1 MMVHGVQYV
10 EHGLK
15 KYEVRAALSEQRV
28 LQKLARKHGL
38 QLVPCA
44 LTS

>member
-1 MMVHGVQYV
+1 MVHGVHYV

-15 KYEVRAALSEQRV
+15 KYEVRTALNEQRV
-28 LQKLARKHGL
+28 LQKLARKHGM

-44 LTS
+44 LAS